1 MTNYQISG
9 IIIIEK
15 RKGIG
20 KSMDNFMMF
29 AQVEEDFEEENLENN
44 VEFEVEIP
52 QKELKPAQKIK
63 NLRVNRYN
71 TDDYLD

>member
-1 MTNYQISG
+1 
-9 IIIIEK
+9 
-15 RKGIG
+15 
-20 KSMDNFMMF
+20 MDNFMMF